1 MAPSPK
7 ATETVSSQSESK
19 EENDSTQQASDILS
33 EANCH
38 PTSKYPLKGLDCEV
52 VAGEVV
58 EGETGSSS
66 DAIPKVSLARLSLIL
81 STLWVCKPST
91 RKEISWKLLMW
102 VIPS

>member
-52 VAGEVV
+52 VAGE
-58 EGETGSSS
+58 TGSSS

-81 STLWVCKPST
+81 STLWVCKPLT